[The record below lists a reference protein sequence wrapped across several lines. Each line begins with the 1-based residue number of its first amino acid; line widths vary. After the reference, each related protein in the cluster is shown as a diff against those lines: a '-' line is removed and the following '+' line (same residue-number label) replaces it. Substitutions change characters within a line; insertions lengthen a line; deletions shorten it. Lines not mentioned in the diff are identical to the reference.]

1 MNFLAKVD
9 PALMFTRDV
18 TIGKTAR
25 MDLMKMNV
33 HYYRYLNHMIRH
45 YLLNLEMILI
55 FQMIFSSRLMFCIL
69 ILLIQF
75 P

>member
-45 YLLNLEMILI
+45 YLLNLVTILI